1 MNSIDFLIAL
11 VVILVTARG
20 MEIGLVRQASSL
32 GGLIVGLFVSSFIAS
47 QIGAPPLIS
56 IAIIGIGVLG
66 AIIGSEYLG
75 VKAKKILHTSSINIV
90 DRAFGAIAGA
100 GIGLLLVWFGI
111 GILPTIPSTTL
122 RVSVRDS
129 KIVNWLDETLP
140 PTTSIIGWLEKSFE
154 QTKIPEIVSELE
166 PKVDTPDAEVPDIS
180 EFKDVLNNSR
190 TSIVKIEGRSCN
202 GIGVGSGFIVA
213 PNYVVTNA
221 HVVAGMRNPY
231 IQDQNGRI
239 KTSVVAFDSENDV
252 AILKTDRL
260 EGRSLNLAA
269 NGRVAIGSEGV
280 AVGYPGGRDFTAQPG
295 VIVDRFTAVG
305 RDIYGESPTKRDV
318 YALKAD
324 IEPGNSGGPF
334 IGKNG
339 EVLGLIFARSTTNDK
354 IGFAL
359 NTQTVE
365 KTLANAKTNPSNSG
379 SLRCAPQN

>member
-11 VVILVTARG
+11 IVILITARG
-20 MEIGLVRQASSL
+20 MEIGFVRQASSL
-32 GGLIVGLFVSSFIAS
+32 GGLLVGLFVSSFIAS
-47 QIGAPPLIS
+47 HIGAPPLIS
-56 IAIIGIGVLG
+56 LAIIGVGVLG

-75 VKAKKILHTSSINIV
+75 VKAKKILHTSSVNLV
-90 DRAFGAIAGA
+90 DRFFGAVAGM
-100 GIGLLLVWFGI
+100 GIGLLLVWFCI
-111 GILPTIPSTTL
+111 GILPSLPSTAL

-129 KIVNWLDETLP
+129 KIVNWLDATLP

-166 PKVDTPDAEVPDIS
+166 SKVDTPDAEVPDVS
-180 EFKDVLNNSR
+180 EFQSVINDSR
-190 TSIVKIEGRSCN
+190 KSIVKIEGRSCS

-231 IQDQNGRI
+231 IQDENGRI
-239 KTSVVAFDSENDV
+239 KASVVAFDTENDV
-252 AILKTDRL
+252 AILRTDRL
-260 EGRSLNLAA
+260 EGKSLALAA
-269 NGRVAIGSEGV
+269 DGRVAIGSEGV
-280 AVGYPGGRDFTAQPG
+280 ALGYPGGGNFTAQPG
-295 VIVDRFTAVG
+295 VVVDRFTAVG
-305 RDIYGESPTKRDV
+305 RDIYSETSTKREV

-339 EVLGLIFARSTTNDK
+339 DVLGLIFARSTTNEQ

-365 KTLANAKTNPSNSG
+365 KTLANAKAKPSSSG
-379 SLRCAPQN
+379 SLRCTP